1 MNIMQVL
8 PNLSETTENVQK
20 KGIYL
25 SEELADTVKDI
36 FGLKYEK
43 RTANTIKAQ
52 LSNDYYASNILRILL
67 VLSKSRSSYTDLLV
81 GTQFRN
87 EHKLVKYLRW
97 MTERS
102 WIRKNEDGIYE
113 ITDKGQIF
121 LDAF

>member
-1 MNIMQVL
+1 M
-8 PNLSETTENVQK
+8 SETIEKIHK

-25 SEELADTVKDI
+25 PEELADTLKDI

-43 RTANTIKAQ
+43 RTVNTIKVQ

-67 VLSKSRSSYTDLLV
+67 VLFKSRSSYTDLLM

-87 EHKLVKYLRW
+87 EHKLIKYLRW
-97 MTERS
+97 MTERG
-102 WIRKNEDGIYE
+102 WIRKNDDGIYE
-113 ITDKGQIF
+113 ITEKGLMF

>member
-1 MNIMQVL
+1 MQALPAMSEKPKNIH
-8 PNLSETTENVQK
+8 K

-25 SEELADTVKDI
+25 PEDLTDKLKSI
-36 FGLKYEK
+36 FGLKYEI
-43 RTANTIKAQ
+43 RTANAVKVR

-67 VLSKSRSSYTDLLV
+67 VLSKDRSSYTDLLV

-113 ITDKGQIF
+113 ITEKGLMF
-121 LDAF
+121 LNAF